1 MFLHRHPIYHRANM
15 LFILGDNSGIER
27 AARLFPI
34 RTGVAVPDWLLVGTD
49 ADDVGA
55 GGVTGAG

>member
-1 MFLHRHPIYHRANM
+1 MFLHQHPIYRRANM

-34 RTGVAVPDWLLVGTD
+34 RTGVAVPDWLLVGTE

-55 GGVTGAG
+55 GGVMGAG

>member
-1 MFLHRHPIYHRANM
+1 M

-34 RTGVAVPDWLLVGTD
+34 RTGVAVPDWLLVGTE

-55 GGVTGAG
+55 GGVMGAG